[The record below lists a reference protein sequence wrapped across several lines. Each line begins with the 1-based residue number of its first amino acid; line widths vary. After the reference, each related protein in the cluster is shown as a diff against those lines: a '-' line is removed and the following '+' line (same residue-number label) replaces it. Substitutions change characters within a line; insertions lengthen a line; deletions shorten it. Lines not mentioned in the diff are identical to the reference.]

1 VILLIESLEF
11 MCYHAL
17 KALQPGYD
25 LIDQPEILRGLS
37 SQNGDDVEN
46 DRIFA
51 EAHGVVLLVM
61 FVLPASCWACLDT
74 STFFTENTA

>member
-1 VILLIESLEF
+1 
-11 MCYHAL
+11 MPL
-17 KALQPGYD
+17 KALQSGDY

-37 SQNGDDVEN
+37 SQDGDNVDN

-61 FVLPASCWACLDT
+61 YFV
-74 STFFTENTA
+74 FFA